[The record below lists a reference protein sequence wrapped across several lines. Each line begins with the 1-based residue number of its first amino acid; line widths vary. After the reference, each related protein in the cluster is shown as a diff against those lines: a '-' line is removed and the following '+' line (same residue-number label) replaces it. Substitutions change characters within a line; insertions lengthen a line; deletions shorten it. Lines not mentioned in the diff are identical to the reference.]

1 MLSEIKE
8 FTGVHNLWD
17 LKWEFKQG
25 LKFILKLEF
34 LKILFNSC
42 TWYKEAL
49 CNNYSCERGYA
60 YETLYQQIEFWGLFE
75 GIFRK
80 VFVIQP
86 LHYSNKVS
94 HFVMCKLVNGGK

>member
-1 MLSEIKE
+1 MNNLQDYTGIYSKADLKYEIK
-8 FTGVHNLWD
+8 TG
-17 LKWEFKQG
+17 F
-25 LKFILKLEF
+25 KFIMKLEWII
-34 LKILFNSC
+34 ILIKSF
-42 TWYKEAL
+42 TYYKEAF

-60 YETLYQQIEFWGLFE
+60 YETLYSQIEFWGLFE